1 MPWVRAPQ
9 EAIRL
14 KVTLKGLKPP
24 IWRRLLVEDTM
35 TLGELNFAVQG
46 AMGWENSHLHLFLVG
61 RRQVGDPGQLDE
73 VEDEA
78 RVTVGEVARLGTSF
92 TYVYDMGDD
101 WEHAI
106 EIEGLGPLE
115 PGARLSGLRRRQAR
129 LPAGGFGRA
138 VGLRRHAGGGRRPG
152 GRAPRGAEGVAR
164 RVRSRGLLGR
174 GGRGAAAGVVRA
186 DAGAQAAEAVRR
198 RVTIA

>member
-115 PGARLSGLRRRQAR
+115 PGRAY
-129 LPAGGFGRA
+129 PAC
-138 VGLRRHAGGGRRPG
+138 VGGRRACPPEDSG
-152 GRAPRGAEGVAR
+152 GPWGFADMLEAVADPADERHAELKAWLGAFDPEAFSVE
-164 RVRSRGLLGR
+164 
-174 GGRGAAAGVVRA
+174 
-186 DAGAQAAEAVRR
+186 AAEARLR
-198 RVTIA
+198 AWFAPTRALRPRKR